1 MPCTPHELM
10 QTIQTPPTYL
20 TARDVQDLIRVD
32 RSTIYRMAE
41 SGRLPAIK
49 VGRQWRFPA
58 DAVHAWLEASG
69 NGTHDF
75 TLSPMS
81 MAQEVTDL
89 FGDLYGVMV
98 IVTDISGNP
107 ITDISNPCGY
117 FSAVSSEA
125 AALDRCIAE
134 WNALGGQ
141 YDFEPRLRPSHLG
154 FLCTRAFIRIG
165 NELSG
170 MVIAGGIAPDEWPPT
185 LEHMEEIAVESRVP
199 LSVLENTIND
209 VHHIATDDQDRFLEA
224 VPILARHLSN
234 IATRER
240 KSSPRTRSTM

>member
-1 MPCTPHELM
+1 M
-10 QTIQTPPTYL
+10 QTIPTSPTYL
-20 TARDVQDLIRVD
+20 TARDVQELIRVD

-58 DAVHAWLEASG
+58 DAVQAWLEASG
-69 NGTHDF
+69 NGGDGNGARPV
-75 TLSPMS
+75 S
-81 MAQEVTDL
+81 AVQEVSDL
-89 FGDLYGVMV
+89 FADLYGVMV
-98 IVTDISGNP
+98 IVTDIAGNP
-107 ITDISNPCGY
+107 ITDVSNPCGY
-117 FSAVSSEA
+117 FSKVSNEA

-170 MVIAGGIAPDEWPPT
+170 MVISGGIAPDNWPPSR
-185 LEHMEEIAVESRVP
+185 ERIEEISVESRVP
-199 LSVLENTIND
+199 LPIVEQSIED
-209 VHHIATDDQDRFLEA
+209 VHRMEHEEQERFLA
-224 VPILARHLSN
+224 AIPVLARHLSS
-234 IATRER
+234 IATEER
-240 KSSPRTRSTM
+240 QTSHGTRRTM

>member
-1 MPCTPHELM
+1 M
-10 QTIQTPPTYL
+10 QTIQTSPTYL

-58 DAVHAWLEASG
+58 DAVQAWLEASG
-69 NGTHDF
+69 NGTSDEG
-75 TLSPMS
+75 SRPVS
-81 MAQEVTDL
+81 AAQEVSDL
-89 FGDLYGVMV
+89 FADLYGVMV
-98 IVTDISGNP
+98 IVTDIAGNP
-107 ITDISNPCGY
+107 ITDVSNPCGY
-117 FSAVSSEA
+117 FSAVSGEA
-125 AALDRCIAE
+125 AALDRCVAE

-170 MVIAGGIAPDEWPPT
+170 MVISGGIAPDEWPPSP
-185 LEHMEEIAVESRVP
+185 ERMEEIAGESRVP
-199 LSVLENTIND
+199 LPIIEQSIGD
-209 VHHIATDDQDRFLEA
+209 VHRIRSEDQERFLA
-224 VPILARHLSN
+224 AIPVLARHLSN
-234 IATRER
+234 IATEQRQT
-240 KSSPRTRSTM
+240 SPRTRSTM

>member
-1 MPCTPHELM
+1 M
-10 QTIQTPPTYL
+10 QTIQTSPTYL
-20 TARDVQDLIRVD
+20 TARDVQELIRVD

-69 NGTHDF
+69 NGRDHPRPI
-75 TLSPMS
+75 SA
-81 MAQEVTDL
+81 AQEITDL
-89 FGDLYGVMV
+89 FADLYGVMV
-98 IVTDISGNP
+98 IVTDIAGNP
-107 ITDISNPCGY
+107 ITDVSNPCGY
-117 FSAVSSEA
+117 YSAVSNEA

-170 MVIAGGIAPDEWPPT
+170 MVISGGIAPDEWPPSDKRV
-185 LEHMEEIAVESRVP
+185 EEIAAESRVP
-199 LSVLENTIND
+199 LPIVEQSIED
-209 VHHIATDDQDRFLEA
+209 VHRIGPADQERFLA
-224 VPILARHLSN
+224 AIPVLARHLSN
-234 IATRER
+234 IATEER
-240 KSSPRTRSTM
+240 QTNHTTRSTM

>member
-1 MPCTPHELM
+1 M
-10 QTIQTPPTYL
+10 QTIPTSPTYL
-20 TARDVQDLIRVD
+20 TARDVQELIRVD

-69 NGTHDF
+69 NGRDDLRPITA
-75 TLSPMS
+75 
-81 MAQEVTDL
+81 AQEITDL
-89 FGDLYGVMV
+89 FADLYGVMV
-98 IVTDISGNP
+98 IVTDIAGNP
-107 ITDISNPCGY
+107 ITDVSNPCGY
-117 FSAVSSEA
+117 FSAVSNEA

-170 MVIAGGIAPDEWPPT
+170 MVISGGIAPDEWPPSD
-185 LEHMEEIAVESRVP
+185 ERVAEIAAESRVP
-199 LSVLENTIND
+199 LPIVEQSIED
-209 VHHIATDDQDRFLEA
+209 VHRIGPADQERFLA
-224 VPILARHLSN
+224 AIPVLARHLSN
-234 IATRER
+234 IATEER
-240 KSSPRTRSTM
+240 QTNHTTRSTM

>member
-1 MPCTPHELM
+1 M
-10 QTIQTPPTYL
+10 QTIGTTPSYL
-20 TARDVQDLIRVD
+20 TARDVQELIRVD

-58 DAVHAWLEASG
+58 DAIEEFLDGTG
-69 NGTHDF
+69 NGSRPLPETSH
-75 TLSPMS
+75 
-81 MAQEVTDL
+81 AQEITDL
-89 FGDLYGVMV
+89 FADLFGVMV

-107 ITDISNPCGY
+107 ITTVSNPCGY

-125 AALDRCIAE
+125 AALDRCISE

-170 MVIAGGIAPDEWPPT
+170 MVIAGGIAPEEWPPT
-185 LEHMEEIAVESRVP
+185 PEQIEAISLESRVP
-199 LSVLENTIND
+199 LPAIEQSIGD
-209 VHHIATDDQDRFLEA
+209 VHRVTPEDQDRFLAA
-224 VPILARHLSN
+224 VPVLARHLSN
-234 IATRER
+234 VATAER
-240 KSSPRTRSTM
+240 RSTDQTRSTL

>member
-1 MPCTPHELM
+1 M
-10 QTIQTPPTYL
+10 QMIQTPPTYL

-58 DAVHAWLEASG
+58 DAVQAWLEAASA
-69 NGTHDF
+69 NGTKED
-75 TLSPMS
+75 SPRPAS
-81 MAQEVTDL
+81 AAQEVSDL
-89 FGDLYGVMV
+89 FADLYGVMV
-98 IVTDISGNP
+98 IVTDIAGNP
-107 ITDISNPCGY
+107 ITDVSNPCGY
-117 FSAVSSEA
+117 FSVVSGEA

-134 WNALGGQ
+134 WNTLGGQ

-170 MVIAGGIAPDEWPPT
+170 MVISGGIAPDEWPPSP
-185 LEHMEEIAVESRVP
+185 ERMEQIAEESRVP
-199 LSVLENTIND
+199 LPIVEQNIED
-209 VHHIATDDQDRFLEA
+209 VHHIRPDDRERFLAA
-224 VPILARHLSN
+224 VPVLARHLSN
-234 IATRER
+234 IATEER
-240 KSSPRTRSTM
+240 QANPRIRSTM

>member
-1 MPCTPHELM
+1 M
-10 QTIQTPPTYL
+10 QPIPTSPTYL
-20 TARDVQDLIRVD
+20 TARDVQELIRVD

-69 NGTHDF
+69 NGGDGDGARPA
-75 TLSPMS
+75 SS
-81 MAQEVTDL
+81 AQEVTDL
-89 FGDLYGVMV
+89 FADLYGVMV
-98 IVTDISGNP
+98 IVTDIAGNP
-107 ITDISNPCGY
+107 ITDVSNPCGY
-117 FSAVSSEA
+117 FSAISSEA

-134 WNALGGQ
+134 WTALGGQ

-170 MVIAGGIAPDEWPPT
+170 MVISGGIAPDEWPPS
-185 LEHMEEIAVESRVP
+185 EERIKEIASESHVP
-199 LSVLENTIND
+199 LPIVEESIED
-209 VHHIATDDQDRFLEA
+209 VHRIGPEDQERFLAA
-224 VPILARHLSN
+224 VPVLARHLSS
-234 IATRER
+234 IATAER
-240 KSSPRTRSTM
+240 QTNHMTRSTT

>member
-1 MPCTPHELM
+1 M

-58 DAVHAWLEASG
+58 DAVQAWLEASG
-69 NGTHDF
+69 NGTNDLALRPIS
-75 TLSPMS
+75 T
-81 MAQEVTDL
+81 AQEISDL
-89 FGDLYGVMV
+89 FADLYGVMV
-98 IVTDISGNP
+98 IVTDIAGNP
-107 ITDISNPCGY
+107 ITGISNPCGY

-170 MVIAGGIAPDEWPPT
+170 MVIAGGIAPNEWPPT
-185 LEHMEEIAVESRVP
+185 PERMEEISVESRVP
-199 LSVLENTIND
+199 LSILEHSIDD
-209 VHHIATDDQDRFLEA
+209 VHHMPTDDQDRFLEA
-224 VPILARHLSN
+224 VPILARHLSD
-234 IATRER
+234 IATKER
-240 KSSPRTRSTM
+240 QSSPRTRSTM

>member
-1 MPCTPHELM
+1 M
-10 QTIQTPPTYL
+10 QTIQTSPTYL
-20 TARDVQDLIRVD
+20 TARDVQELIRVD

-58 DAVHAWLEASG
+58 DAVHAWLEASE
-69 NGTHDF
+69 NGRDNPRPI
-75 TLSPMS
+75 SA
-81 MAQEVTDL
+81 AQEITDL
-89 FGDLYGVMV
+89 FADLYGVMV
-98 IVTDISGNP
+98 IVTDIAGNP
-107 ITDISNPCGY
+107 ITGVSNPCGY
-117 FSAVSSEA
+117 YSAVSNEA

-170 MVIAGGIAPDEWPPT
+170 MVISGGIAPDDWPPSA
-185 LEHMEEIAVESRVP
+185 ERVEEIAAESRVP
-199 LSVLENTIND
+199 LPIVEQNIAD
-209 VHHIATDDQDRFLEA
+209 VHRIGPADQERFLA
-224 VPILARHLSN
+224 AIPVLARHLST
-234 IATRER
+234 IATEER
-240 KSSPRTRSTM
+240 QTNHRTRSTM

>member
-1 MPCTPHELM
+1 M
-10 QTIQTPPTYL
+10 QTIGASPSYL
-20 TARDVQDLIRVD
+20 TARDVQELIRVD

-58 DAVHAWLEASG
+58 DAIEEFLGGTG
-69 NGTHDF
+69 NGRPDVRTPSH
-75 TLSPMS
+75 
-81 MAQEVTDL
+81 AQDVADL
-89 FGDLYGVMV
+89 FADLFGVMV

-107 ITDISNPCGY
+107 TTEISNACGY

-125 AALDRCIAE
+125 AALDRCISE

-170 MVIAGGIAPDEWPPT
+170 MVISGGIAPDEWPPAS
-185 LEHMEEIAVESRVP
+185 EQIEAIALESRVP
-199 LSVLENTIND
+199 LSVIEQSIHD
-209 VHHIATDDQDRFLEA
+209 VHRINKEDQERFLTA
-224 VPILARHLSN
+224 IPILARHLSN
-234 IATRER
+234 IATEER
-240 KSSPRTRSTM
+240 RTSDQTRSTT

>member
-1 MPCTPHELM
+1 M
-10 QTIQTPPTYL
+10 QTIQTSPTYL
-20 TARDVQDLIRVD
+20 TARDVQELIRVD

-69 NGTHDF
+69 NSRDHPRPI
-75 TLSPMS
+75 SA
-81 MAQEVTDL
+81 AQEVTDL
-89 FGDLYGVMV
+89 FADLYSVMV
-98 IVTDISGNP
+98 IVTDIAGNP
-107 ITDISNPCGY
+107 ITDVSNPCGY
-117 FSAVSSEA
+117 FSAVSNEA

-134 WNALGGQ
+134 WNELGGQ

-170 MVIAGGIAPDEWPPT
+170 MVISGGIAPDEWPPSD
-185 LEHMEEIAVESRVP
+185 ERVAEIAAESRVP
-199 LSVLENTIND
+199 LPIVEQYIKD
-209 VHHIATDDQDRFLEA
+209 VHRIGPEDQERFLA
-224 VPILARHLSN
+224 AIPVLARHLSG
-234 IATRER
+234 IATEER
-240 KSSPRTRSTM
+240 QTNHRTRSTM

>member
-1 MPCTPHELM
+1 M
-10 QTIQTPPTYL
+10 QTTQTSPTYL

-49 VGRQWRFPA
+49 VGRQWRFPT
-58 DAVHAWLEASG
+58 DAVQAWLKASG
-69 NGTHDF
+69 NGTNDEAPRPI
-75 TLSPMS
+75 SA
-81 MAQEVTDL
+81 AQEVSDL
-89 FGDLYGVMV
+89 FAELYGVMV
-98 IVTDISGNP
+98 IVTDIAGNP
-107 ITDISNPCGY
+107 ITHVSNPCGY
-117 FSAVSSEA
+117 FSAVSGEA

-170 MVIAGGIAPDEWPPT
+170 MVIAGGIAPDEWPPSA
-185 LEHMEEIAVESRVP
+185 ERMAEIAVESRVP
-199 LSVLENTIND
+199 LPIVQESIED
-209 VHHIATDDQDRFLEA
+209 VHRARPEDQERFLTA
-224 VPILARHLSN
+224 IPVLARHLSS
-234 IATRER
+234 IASEER
-240 KSSPRTRSTM
+240 QTSPQTRSTM